1 MNPSSQDTIIDTLT
15 LFSSTLRFSNKTQPG
30 GLARPSQKKKK
41 VEYSLWWG
49 GGVGW
54 GAVRRDVYPKKGRGT
69 AHRLWMYLKTVR
81 LRTKFSHFPPPPPC
95 GIMLNTAVK
104 VTVITKIW
112 SADQGTWLTL
122 FLDKYLNAA
131 SIQTLLGL
139 PLNRKLTDITHS
151 QGRQTTVS

>member
-54 GAVRRDVYPKKGRGT
+54 GAVRRDVYPKKGEGDST
-69 AHRLWMYLKTVR
+69 QALNVLEDCEIKNKILTFPSPTTLWYY
-81 LRTKFSHFPPPPPC
+81 
-95 GIMLNTAVK
+95 A
-104 VTVITKIW
+104 
-112 SADQGTWLTL
+112 
-122 FLDKYLNAA
+122 
-131 SIQTLLGL
+131 
-139 PLNRKLTDITHS
+139 
-151 QGRQTTVS
+151 